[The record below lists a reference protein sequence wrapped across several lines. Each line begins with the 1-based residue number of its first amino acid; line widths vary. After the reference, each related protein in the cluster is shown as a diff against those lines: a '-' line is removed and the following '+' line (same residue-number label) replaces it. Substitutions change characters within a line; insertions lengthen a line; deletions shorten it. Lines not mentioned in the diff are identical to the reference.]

1 MLFSKTMLLLTYL
14 SEKVLQI
21 SFPFRCSFIAVN
33 LPGLITACYSSWHN
47 DWSKTFLNHPFLL
60 PTFTYFSFRSNS
72 IKYCSSAQLSFIELC
87 FSLRATC
94 ANILFP
100 LLGVIICLFIRP
112 SLSLFT
118 SRSDH
123 TFVQKA
129 SPSTFAVR
137 SLRDTH
143 GALTLASSAVRVPFS
158 AMFLSATFSSQILH
172 VADFAL
178 PLMTLRSTDLAFLAM
193 NSSWCRSTHMQI
205 GKS

>member
-21 SFPFRCSFIAVN
+21 SFPFRCSCIAVN

-47 DWSKTFLNHPFLL
+47 DWSKT
-60 PTFTYFSFRSNS
+60 NS
-72 IKYCSSAQLSFIELC
+72 KKYCSSAQLSFIELF

-129 SPSTFAVR
+129 KPVHLCCQITERYTWSP
-137 SLRDTH
+137 D
-143 GALTLASSAVRVPFS
+143 SSFFCCWSPFLCNVPLCNSFFS
-158 AMFLSATFSSQILH
+158 
-172 VADFAL
+172 
-178 PLMTLRSTDLAFLAM
+178 
-193 NSSWCRSTHMQI
+193 NSSCSRFCSPPHEFEVYRPCLPSNAFILVQSYPHANRQVI
-205 GKS
+205 EVVEDQC